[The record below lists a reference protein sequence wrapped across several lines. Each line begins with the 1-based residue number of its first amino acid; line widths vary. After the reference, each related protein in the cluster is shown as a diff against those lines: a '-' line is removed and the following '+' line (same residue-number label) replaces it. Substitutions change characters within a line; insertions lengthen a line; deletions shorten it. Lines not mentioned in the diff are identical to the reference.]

1 MKEWWK
7 ETVFYEIYMP
17 SFKDGNGD
25 GLGDFK
31 GITEKLSYLSELGI
45 GGIWLT
51 PFYKSPRIDNGYDI
65 SDYKN
70 IDPIYGTEQD
80 FNIFLQEAH
89 NKGIKVIVDLVIN
102 HTSIEHEWFKE
113 SAASRT
119 ASKRD
124 WYIWKDMPN
133 NWESFFGGSA
143 WEYDKQTNQYYYHSF
158 AREQADLNWNNLE
171 VQKAVFDVIDY
182 WLKRGIDGFRLDV
195 INNLTL
201 RDSFPDNPI
210 DKKHHKQIHMF
221 DKNQE
226 GIIETIKEIASFIKN
241 KTNEAFTVGEIS
253 SDEVE
258 LIASYSE
265 DDLLDVTF
273 NFNFG
278 SIEDLDINYLF
289 EEMKKMEEVHSNGN
303 YPTLFFG
310 SHDMGRLWTRLASE
324 KVETAELLAA
334 LMLTAKGVPFIYF
347 GDEIGMED
355 FVAETT
361 DDLRDIQ
368 GIMAYRLALIDDQT
382 QEQALKIANEKTRD
396 KARAP
401 MPWEDDSF
409 STNAAWIPSA
419 PKVGERRHRLSL
431 FYKKLIRLRKMHALS
446 YETYVFLK
454 LQKQL
459 LYFQRGSVLVLLN
472 FGLNVEKIKGNW
484 KVESVLLTN
493 ASVEWSNTEIEI
505 PALSVAILTLR

>member
-158 AREQADLNWNNLE
+158 AREQADLNWNNPE
-171 VQKAVFDVIDY
+171 VQKAIFDVIDY

-310 SHDMGRLWTRLASE
+310 SHDMGRLWTRLAS
-324 KVETAELLAA
+324 
-334 LMLTAKGVPFIYF
+334 
-347 GDEIGMED
+347 
-355 FVAETT
+355 
-361 DDLRDIQ
+361 
-368 GIMAYRLALIDDQT
+368 
-382 QEQALKIANEKTRD
+382 
-396 KARAP
+396 
-401 MPWEDDSF
+401 
-409 STNAAWIPSA
+409 
-419 PKVGERRHRLSL
+419 
-431 FYKKLIRLRKMHALS
+431 RKS
-446 YETYVFLK
+446 
-454 LQKQL
+454 
-459 LYFQRGSVLVLLN
+459 
-472 FGLNVEKIKGNW
+472 
-484 KVESVLLTN
+484 
-493 ASVEWSNTEIEI
+493 
-505 PALSVAILTLR
+505 